1 MRDGTNLAANLFL
14 PKSGTSWPVILVRT
28 PYGKEGD
35 KWEGG
40 EGFAT
45 KGYAVVVQDCRGRGK
60 SEGEWEPFLHEA
72 QDGFDTQEWVGK
84 QPWCNGSIAT
94 CGGSYVG
101 WTQWAAA
108 PMQSKYLKA
117 MSPVV
122 PFANT
127 YEDFA
132 YPGGAM
138 QIALLMGW
146 GELVGDLG
154 IDASTIQASYSHLP
168 LRAFGDQFAKKRSYF
183 NEWAKHPTYDAY
195 WKQRGLDYKYADVTV
210 PTLGF
215 AGWYDIFAKAPLDL
229 AGGVRASSRSEK
241 ARDNQYVVVGPWGH
255 VVGVRK
261 VGALDFGA
269 DAELKVYS
277 RQFQWYEH
285 WLKGKDT
292 IKDWPRYYL
301 FIMGE
306 NRWRGEDEWP
316 LKRTQF
322 TPYYLHG
329 AGKANS
335 LNGDGSL
342 SLDLPKVEPL
352 DQFVYDGNNPVPSLG
367 GNNIIG
373 TTAGPEDQTEI
384 EKREDV
390 LVYSTPALTEDVE
403 VTGPVKLIIWA
414 SSSATDTDFTGKL
427 VDVHPDGKAYNICD
441 GICRAR
447 YRNGMETPTLLTPGK
462 PERMEV
468 DMWVTSNL
476 FKRGH
481 QIRLEVASSNFP
493 RFDRNPNSGL
503 PFGSDTKLL
512 PATQHV
518 LHDADHPTHLMLPII
533 PRQSK

>member
-1 MRDGTNLAANLFL
+1 
-14 PKSGTSWPVILVRT
+14 
-28 PYGKEGD
+28 
-35 KWEGG
+35 
-40 EGFAT
+40 
-45 KGYAVVVQDCRGRGK
+45 
-60 SEGEWEPFLHEA
+60 
-72 QDGFDTQEWVGK
+72 
-84 QPWCNGSIAT
+84 
-94 CGGSYVG
+94 
-101 WTQWAAA
+101 
-108 PMQSKYLKA
+108 
-117 MSPVV
+117 
-122 PFANT
+122 
-127 YEDFA
+127 
-132 YPGGAM
+132 
-138 QIALLMGW
+138 
-146 GELVGDLG
+146 
-154 IDASTIQASYSHLP
+154 
-168 LRAFGDQFAKKRSYF
+168 
-183 NEWAKHPTYDAY
+183 
-195 WKQRGLDYKYADVTV
+195 
-210 PTLGF
+210 
-215 AGWYDIFAKAPLDL
+215 
-229 AGGVRASSRSEK
+229 
-241 ARDNQYVVVGPWGH
+241 
-255 VVGVRK
+255 
-261 VGALDFGA
+261 
-269 DAELKVYS
+269 
-277 RQFQWYEH
+277 
-285 WLKGKDT
+285 
-292 IKDWPRYYL
+292 
-301 FIMGE
+301 MGE

-322 TPYYLHG
+322 TPYYLHS

-342 SLDLPKVEPL
+342 SLDLPKMEPS